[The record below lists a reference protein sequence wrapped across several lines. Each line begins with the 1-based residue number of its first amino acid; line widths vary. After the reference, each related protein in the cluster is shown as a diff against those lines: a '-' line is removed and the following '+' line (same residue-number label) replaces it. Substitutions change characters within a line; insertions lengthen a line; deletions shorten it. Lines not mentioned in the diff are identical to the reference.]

1 MTRAISQRSLPQLPR
16 NDRRSTCPHR
26 PPTVPLGTISN
37 EGDCSCRLPPW
48 TAADD
53 HHRDLCARHAAAGAR
68 ALKARAPARS
78 FGWWPTGSCSCE
90 PSSSAVSRRESTP
103 APLAPPGEKGFYHF
117 LKGLVRNSPLHF
129 KFSISDNPFLFFIS
143 FSGVLYFFAYNS
155 LDYFFDFPQFR
166 LALRI
171 LALPASV
178 WLLHLPSPT

>member
-1 MTRAISQRSLPQLPR
+1 MCGAVWSVADSIEENRGRRRTRHAVPSQRSKWFSLLRPWLERRNARRERLDIWRLRLPR
-16 NDRRSTCPHR
+16 CM
-26 PPTVPLGTISN
+26 
-37 EGDCSCRLPPW
+37 LPPLRLV
-48 TAADD
+48 
-53 HHRDLCARHAAAGAR
+53 HARN
-68 ALKARAPARS
+68 
-78 FGWWPTGSCSCE
+78 GSYK
-90 PSSSAVSRRESTP
+90 PP
-103 APLAPPGEKGFYHF
+103 APLKSRHRSAQPRREKGFYHF

-143 FSGVLYFFAYNS
+143 FSGVLCFFAYNS